1 MSYHFELSHLSNS
14 LGRPIDSHSVY
25 DRSSSFSG
33 SISPGWSPAL
43 VQQESMTDF
52 SAQTSG
58 LQFPMFSTYQ
68 SSPSTITITVEYPNS
83 ATMEISVPVEIPN
96 GLQSPTR
103 VFDLEDLY
111 IPSKDRDTIYSE
123 NTKDSGRPR
132 SIVSSQSVPARG
144 VIPNDT
150 RWPWC
155 DQMFDVPVIE
165 QLGSRP
171 TIVVTD
177 GPESEVAS
185 LVDPSDTS
193 SWSLAAL
200 WDSITGQIPSENS
213 IAIHLPY
220 DVAQSPQQL
229 TKFQLAI
236 PQLDAPTTEDNER
249 ALVRSSS
256 TNVWSGIISALTDRW
271 SQACSTIKEYLRQ
284 HASDSR
290 LDYERLDPYAWDRE
304 FQSRAESNGPSD
316 TLYSTEN
323 LPPVGHL
330 SNGPQKELPMV
341 RRKSLPE
348 DRLYDV
354 DHPPPTNH
362 PVSTQSSQMVLA
374 RK

>member
-1 MSYHFELSHLSNS
+1 MSYHLDLSHLSTS
-14 LGRPIDSHSVY
+14 MGRPVDNYSIY
-25 DRSSSFSG
+25 ECTPGSSR
-33 SISPGWSPAL
+33 SISPEWSPAL
-43 VQQESMTDF
+43 AQQESLTDL

-58 LQFPMFSTYQ
+58 LEFPVFSTYQ
-68 SSPSTITITVEYPNS
+68 SSPSTITITVEYPKS
-83 ATMEISVPVEIPN
+83 ATMEISVPIGIPN
-96 GLQSPTR
+96 GVQSSTR

-111 IPSKDRDTIYSE
+111 IPSKARDTIYIE
-123 NTKDSGRPR
+123 NTGDSGRPL
-132 SIVSSQSVPARG
+132 SIVSSQSVPAG
-144 VIPNDT
+144 GEIPKDT
-150 RWPWC
+150 RWTWY

-165 QLGSRP
+165 ELGSRP
-171 TIVVTD
+171 AIVVTD

-193 SWSLAAL
+193 SWSLPAL
-200 WDSITGQIPSENS
+200 WDSITGQNPSENS
-213 IAIHLPY
+213 IAVHLPD
-220 DVAQSPQQL
+220 DVAQSPQQV

-236 PQLDAPTTEDNER
+236 PQLDAPTTENNER
-249 ALVRSSS
+249 GLVRSIS
-256 TNVWSGIISALTDRW
+256 TNVWSEFISTLTDRW
-271 SQACSTIKEYLRQ
+271 SQACSTIKNYLRQ

-290 LDYERLDPYAWDRE
+290 LDYERLDPYAWDCE

-316 TLYSTEN
+316 TLYSTAN

-354 DHPPPTNH
+354 DHPPPTDH
-362 PVSTQSSQMVLA
+362 PDSTQSSQMILA

>member
-1 MSYHFELSHLSNS
+1 MSYHVDLSHLSNS
-14 LGRPIDSHSVY
+14 MGRPIDRHSVY
-25 DRSSSFSG
+25 DRASSFSG

-43 VQQESMTDF
+43 AQQESMTDL

-58 LQFPMFSTYQ
+58 LEFPVFSTYQ
-68 SSPSTITITVEYPNS
+68 TSPSTITITVEYPNS

-96 GLQSPTR
+96 GVQSSTR
-103 VFDLEDLY
+103 VLDLEELY
-111 IPSKDRDTIYSE
+111 IPSKDRDTMYSE
-123 NTKDSGRPR
+123 NTENSGRPL
-132 SIVSSQSVPARG
+132 SIVSSQSVPAGG
-144 VIPNDT
+144 VILNDT
-150 RWPWC
+150 RWTWYN
-155 DQMFDVPVIE
+155 QMFDVPVIE
-165 QLGSRP
+165 ELGSRP
-171 TIVVTD
+171 SIVVTD

-213 IAIHLPY
+213 IAIHLPD

-229 TKFQLAI
+229 TKSQFAI
-236 PQLDAPTTEDNER
+236 PQPDTQTTENNER

-256 TNVWSGIISALTDRW
+256 TNVWSEIISTLTDRW

-290 LDYERLDPYAWDRE
+290 LDYERLDPYAWDRG
-304 FQSRAESNGPSD
+304 FQSRAVSNDPSD

-323 LPPVGHL
+323 LPPAGHL
-330 SNGPQKELPMV
+330 SNGPQNALPMV

-348 DRLYDV
+348 DRIYDV
-354 DHPPPTNH
+354 DDPPPTDH
-362 PVSTQSSQMVLA
+362 PESTQSSRMVFA
-374 RK
+374 RI